1 MEKKE
6 IQAFIEYLYENEKS
20 EHTIE
25 KYERD
30 VKQFYRYLKD
40 APLEKK
46 AVREY
51 KNELM
56 KEYALRSINSML
68 ASLNSYF
75 RFIGKEELRMKSIKI
90 QKEVFAEERK
100 NLKKKEYH
108 RLIEAAQGD
117 ERMKLLLETL
127 GSTGMRVSELQY
139 VTVENYRSGRI
150 KIYNKGKERMI
161 LLPKKLIRKI
171 KAYVRG
177 RKIERG
183 KIFVTR
189 SGKSMDRVAIW
200 RKMKKLGEKAM
211 VREEKVY
218 PHNLRHLYAKTY
230 YKVCNDVSRLA
241 DLLGHSS
248 MDTTRIYLKEG
259 IGSYQRDIERLG
271 LI

>member
-117 ERMKLLLETL
+117 ERMKLLLDTEVTAKFNL
-127 GSTGMRVSELQY
+127 LAEGQQAILEKLVPMSRIEAVEADIAILKQAVRAMNQEIDEL
-139 VTVENYRSGRI
+139 
-150 KIYNKGKERMI
+150 
-161 LLPKKLIRKI
+161 KK
-171 KAYVRG
+171 A
-177 RKIERG
+177 
-183 KIFVTR
+183 
-189 SGKSMDRVAIW
+189 
-200 RKMKKLGEKAM
+200 
-211 VREEKVY
+211 
-218 PHNLRHLYAKTY
+218 
-230 YKVCNDVSRLA
+230 
-241 DLLGHSS
+241 
-248 MDTTRIYLKEG
+248 
-259 IGSYQRDIERLG
+259 Q
-271 LI
+271 